1 MPLLRDVAAALDA
14 RLVLHIRWRA
24 GDLDRLLDADHAL
37 LSATVVR
44 LIQAAGWETR
54 VEVTYATRGASGSID
69 ILAWHPS
76 SGAILVIEVK
86 TEIASAEAVLRK
98 LDEKVR
104 LAAAV
109 AAERFGWRVTSVS
122 QLLVIEESST
132 NRRRLAAHAALFDA
146 ALPSRGRDMQRWL
159 ARPSERVGGWMF
171 LALSTVSAGIQRR
184 GGRHRVRRVVRPTIR
199 PGMNVAREQSQ
210 AADGPDRPATTI
222 LVGYEH
228 AGC

>member
-1 MPLLRDVAAALDA
+1 
-14 RLVLHIRWRA
+14 
-24 GDLDRLLDADHAL
+24 
-37 LSATVVR
+37 
-44 LIQAAGWETR
+44 
-54 VEVTYATRGASGSID
+54 VTYATRGASGSID

-159 ARPSERVGGWMF
+159 ADLPSVSVGGCFWHS
-171 LALSTVSAGIQRR
+171 ALSVLVSNGEAVDIGC
-184 GGRHRVRRVVRPTIR
+184 GGSSGRQFV
-199 PGMNVAREQSQ
+199 
-210 AADGPDRPATTI
+210 PA
-222 LVGYEH
+222 
-228 AGC
+228 